1 MAAVDSGSATGQ
13 SDEAL
18 VEAFLTAFVGGDAEA
33 VADLVTEDCVLH
45 EPRWPITRTGRS
57 AIVDATGDNEGTFTD
72 LDIRVERSVSADGE
86 IAAYVTASGRNVGPV
101 RMKGREIA
109 PTGRPFEVPQFGH
122 YRIED
127 GRIAE
132 AWILADAL
140 GIVEQLDN
148 FPKGPGK
155 LLGIALRQV
164 RWRLGSREY
173 LD

>member
-86 IAAYVTASGRNVGPV
+86 IAAYVTASGRNVGP
-101 RMKGREIA
+101 
-109 PTGRPFEVPQFGH
+109 
-122 YRIED
+122 
-127 GRIAE
+127 
-132 AWILADAL
+132 
-140 GIVEQLDN
+140 
-148 FPKGPGK
+148 
-155 LLGIALRQV
+155 
-164 RWRLGSREY
+164 
-173 LD
+173 